1 MNESQL
7 FTADE
12 LPVVETRNAQADG
25 HVVLACEHASAAI
38 PASLEGL
45 GLAPEARLSHV
56 AWDPGALEVAEHMAA
71 ALNAPLVAS
80 RVSRLVLDCNR
91 PPEAPD
97 AIPEV
102 SEVHEVPGN
111 RGITQT
117 ARAIRAAEIYE
128 PFHARLGQVLDS
140 VLVSARAP
148 VLVTVHSFTPVYRGK
163 PREVEIGFLH
173 DADSRLVDALLAHAG
188 QGPLAGRDVRRN
200 APYGPGDGVMHTLRR
215 HGEARGLLHVM
226 IEIRNDVIG
235 TEATQADIGRRLA
248 TALQSALDGLAPA
261 SPSAGHR

>member
-1 MNESQL
+1 MIESQL

-12 LPVVETRNAQADG
+12 LPVVETRNAQGGARI
-25 HVVLACEHASAAI
+25 VLACEHASAAI
-38 PASLEGL
+38 PASLESL
-45 GLAPEARLSHV
+45 GLAQKARLSHV

-71 ALNAPLVAS
+71 ALDAPLVAS
-80 RVSRLVLDCNR
+80 RVSRLVYDCNR

-97 AIPEV
+97 AIPEL

-117 ARAIRAAEIYE
+117 ARAIRAAEVYE
-128 PFHARLGQVLDS
+128 PFHTRLSQVLDS
-140 VLVSARAP
+140 VVASAREP
-148 VLVTVHSFTPVYRGK
+148 VLVTVHSFTPVYRGAI
-163 PREVEIGFLH
+163 REVEIGVLH
-173 DADSRLVDALLAHAG
+173 DADSRLADALLAHAA

-226 IEIRNDVIG
+226 IEVRNDLIG
-235 TEATQADIGRRLA
+235 TEATQADMGRRLA
-248 TALQSALDGLAPA
+248 TALQSALDGFAA
-261 SPSAGHR
+261 SSNTGEG

>member
-1 MNESQL
+1 MHESQL

-12 LPVVETRNAQADG
+12 LPVVETRNAQG
-25 HVVLACEHASAAI
+25 SGRIVLVCEHASAAI

-45 GLAPEARLSHV
+45 GLAPEARFSHV

-71 ALNAPLVAS
+71 ELNAPLVAS

-91 PPEAPD
+91 PPDAPD
-97 AIPEV
+97 AIPEM
-102 SEVHEVPGN
+102 SEIHAVPGN
-111 RGITQT
+111 RGITPT

-128 PFHARLGQVLDS
+128 PFHERVAQVLDS
-140 VLVSARAP
+140 VLASARDP
-148 VLVTVHSFTPVYRGK
+148 VLVTVHSFTPVYRGE

-173 DADSRLVDALLAHAG
+173 DSDSRLADAVLGHVA

-226 IEIRNDVIG
+226 IEVRNDLIG
-235 TEATQADIGRRLA
+235 TETTQADLGRRLA
-248 TALQSALDGLAPA
+248 TALQTALDAVDRAAPG
-261 SPSAGHR
+261 AGRP